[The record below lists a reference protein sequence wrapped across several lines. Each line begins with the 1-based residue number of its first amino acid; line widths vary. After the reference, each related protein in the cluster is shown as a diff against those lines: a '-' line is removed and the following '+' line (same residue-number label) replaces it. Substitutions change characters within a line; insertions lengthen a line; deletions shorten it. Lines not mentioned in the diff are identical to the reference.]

1 MSEVSLGTVY
11 DINKNIMSKMEK
23 LSNPALMN
31 KLKKVEQYFNEN
43 KVYFMLLCADRR
55 DYTLFRLVED
65 NAPAEAASILKECL
79 MNRGEVLEIEKV
91 EETNA
96 FEIWLRIDDEP
107 FCYYLFPYDEG
118 VVEFRG

>member
-1 MSEVSLGTVY
+1 MSEVSLGTIY

-107 FCYYLFPYDEG
+107 FCYYLFPYDEAII
-118 VVEFRG
+118 EC